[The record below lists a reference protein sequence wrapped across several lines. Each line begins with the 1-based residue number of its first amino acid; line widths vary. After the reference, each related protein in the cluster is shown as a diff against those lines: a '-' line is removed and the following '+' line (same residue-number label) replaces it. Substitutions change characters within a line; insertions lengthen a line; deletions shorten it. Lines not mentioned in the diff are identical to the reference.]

1 MSNLKAGL
9 PPLPPKMAGVPID
22 DRGFPV
28 PWFVQWINGKP
39 DHRVMDSRKLP
50 LAVKHGLCWQ
60 CGGPLGR
67 YKSFVIGPMCSIT
80 GTIAEPPSHLECARY
95 ACTACPFITRPHAKR
110 REVTHPAVVDQAG
123 FPILRNPGC
132 IAVWTTT
139 TYKAYRTGRGGA
151 PGNDGILFRFG
162 PPESIEWYAEG
173 RPATRAEVDASIAS
187 GFHVLQEQ
195 ADAQDAEEGGD
206 GARQEL
212 ARLADISRQLLDA
225 QIWPNEPQAAEEA

>member
-1 MSNLKAGL
+1 MAELKAGL

-50 LAVKHGLCWQ
+50 LAVNQGLCWQ

-80 GTIAEPPSHLECARY
+80 GSIAEPPSHLECARY

-110 REVTHPAVVDQAG
+110 REVKEPHVEQAG
-123 FPILRNPGC
+123 LPILRNPGC
-132 IAVWTTT
+132 IAVWTTK

-173 RPATRAEVDASIAS
+173 RQATRAEVDESIAS
-187 GFHVLQEQ
+187 GVHLLIERAEQ
-195 ADAQDAEEGGD
+195 QDREEGGD
-206 GARQEL
+206 AAMREL
-212 ARLADISRQLLDA
+212 ERLRAVSKALLDA
-225 QIWPNEPQAAEEA
+225 QPWPDAPPAAVEA